1 MITRILRFSPINPTT
16 NVIFVVDSSAVVL
29 AEGSTLVVVAAT
41 TNVII
46 GVTLQLVDPFVNVSA
61 EGLINSVVS
70 EVACVAV
77 LLASVTLSVTVFGV
91 MVPVTLQLIQIS
103 LL

>member
-1 MITRILRFSPINPTT
+1 MITRILRFSPIN
-16 NVIFVVDSSAVVL
+16 
-29 AEGSTLVVVAAT
+29 AT

-46 GVTLQLVDPFVNVSA
+46 GVTLQLVDSSVNVSA

-77 LLASVTLSVTVFGV
+77 LLA
-91 MVPVTLQLIQIS
+91 PVTLQLIQIS